1 MSSLRR
7 PLLAA
12 IAALAVIAGPAQ
24 AQSFDPRLLNLLRG
38 GIQLFQGLN
47 FSNLN
52 PNQEVQLG
60 RQMNQQMLSQRF
72 RPNHDRALAA
82 YINDVGQRL
91 AAQSDRPDL
100 PWQFQV
106 VDSRE
111 INAFATMGG
120 YVYIT
125 TGMLG
130 FLSNEAELAGVLAH
144 EIGHIEGRHLPQ
156 RLGQSYLQQA
166 GLSALGMDSDRFTQ
180 MAVELAL
187 NRPNSRSAEFDAD
200 ARGLRIM
207 ERAGYAPAGLISVMN
222 KLAGLSNNGMAF
234 LSTHPDSRE
243 RARALTAKLNGDRNR
258 INQGLGLDDSS
269 YRQQVLARL

>member
-1 MSSLRR
+1 MARR
-7 PLLAA
+7 PFAAA
-12 IAALAVIAGPAQ
+12 IAALAITAGPAQ

-72 RPNHDRALAA
+72 RPNRDRALAA

-166 GLSALGMDSDRFTQ
+166 GLSALGIDSDRFTQ
-180 MAVELAL
+180 VAVDLAL

-222 KLAGLSNNGMAF
+222 KLASLGNNGMTF

-243 RARALTAKLNGDRNR
+243 RARVLTAQLNGDRNR
-258 INQGLGLDDSS
+258 INQGFGLDDRS

>member
-1 MSSLRR
+1 MAVRR
-7 PLLAA
+7 PFAAA
-12 IAALAVIAGPAQ
+12 IAALAITAGPAQ
-24 AQSFDPRLLNLLRG
+24 AQSFDPGLLNLLRG

-72 RPNHDRALAA
+72 RPNRDRALAA

-166 GLSALGMDSDRFTQ
+166 GLSALGIDSDRFTQ
-180 MAVELAL
+180 VAVDLAL

-200 ARGLRIM
+200 ARGLRVM

-222 KLAGLSNNGMAF
+222 KLASLGNNGMTF

-243 RARALTAKLNGDRNR
+243 RARALTAQLNGDRNR
-258 INQGLGLDDSS
+258 INQGFGLDDRS

>member
-1 MSSLRR
+1 MSLRR
-7 PLLAA
+7 PIIAA
-12 IAALAVIAGPAQ
+12 IAALALTAGPAQ
-24 AQSFDPRLLNLLRG
+24 AQFDPRLLNLLRG

-72 RPNHDRALAA
+72 RPNRDRILAA
-82 YINDVGQRL
+82 YVNDVGQRL
-91 AAQSDRPDL
+91 AAESDRPDL

-166 GLSALGMDSDRFTQ
+166 GLSALGVDSDRFTQ
-180 MAVELAL
+180 VAVDLAL

-222 KLAGLSNNGMAF
+222 KLAGLGNNGITF

-243 RARALTAKLNGDRNR
+243 RARALTAQLNGDRNR
-258 INQGLGLDDSS
+258 MNQGFGLDDWT

>member
-1 MSSLRR
+1 MSLRR
-7 PLLAA
+7 PIIAA
-12 IAALAVIAGPAQ
+12 IAALALTAGPAQ
-24 AQSFDPRLLNLLRG
+24 AQFDPRLLNLLRG

-72 RPNHDRALAA
+72 RPNRDRILAA
-82 YINDVGQRL
+82 YVNDVGQRL
-91 AAQSDRPDL
+91 AAESDRPDL

-166 GLSALGMDSDRFTQ
+166 GLSALGVDSDRFTQ
-180 MAVELAL
+180 VAVDLAL

-207 ERAGYAPAGLISVMN
+207 ERAGYAPAGLISVMH
-222 KLAGLSNNGMAF
+222 KLAGLGNNGITF

-243 RARALTAKLNGDRNR
+243 RARALTAQLNGDRNR
-258 INQGLGLDDSS
+258 MNQGFGLDDWT

>member
-1 MSSLRR
+1 MAVRR
-7 PLLAA
+7 PFAAA
-12 IAALAVIAGPAQ
+12 IAALAITAGPAQ
-24 AQSFDPRLLNLLRG
+24 AQSFDPGLLNLLRG

-72 RPNHDRALAA
+72 RPNRDRALAA

-166 GLSALGMDSDRFTQ
+166 GLSALGIDSDRFTQ
-180 MAVELAL
+180 VAVDLAL

-207 ERAGYAPAGLISVMN
+207 ERAGYAPAGLISVMK
-222 KLAGLSNNGMAF
+222 KLASLGNNGMTF

-243 RARALTAKLNGDRNR
+243 RARALTAQLNGDRNR
-258 INQGLGLDDSS
+258 INQGFGLDDRS

>member
-1 MSSLRR
+1 MSFRR
-7 PLLAA
+7 PLVAA
-12 IAALAVIAGPAQ
+12 IAAIALTAGPAQ
-24 AQSFDPRLLNLLRG
+24 AQSFDPRWLNLLRG

-47 FSNLN
+47 FNNLS
-52 PNQEVQLG
+52 PSQEVQLG
-60 RQMNQQMLSQRF
+60 QQMNQQMMSQRF
-72 RPNHDRALAA
+72 RPNRDRALAA

-106 VDSRE
+106 VDSPD

-156 RLGQSYLQQA
+156 RLGQSYMQQA
-166 GLSALGMDSDRFTQ
+166 GLSALGIDSDRLTQ
-180 MAVELAL
+180 LAVELAV

-200 ARGLRIM
+200 RRGLRIA
-207 ERAGYAPAGLISVMN
+207 ERAGYAPAGLISVMD
-222 KLAGLSNNGMAF
+222 KLARLGNNGATF

-243 RARALTAKLNGDRNR
+243 RARALTAQLNGDRNR
-258 INQGLGLDDSS
+258 LYQGYGLDEGF
-269 YRQQVLARL
+269 YRQQVLARI

>member
-1 MSSLRR
+1 MSLRR
-7 PLLAA
+7 PIIAA
-12 IAALAVIAGPAQ
+12 IAALALTAGPAQ
-24 AQSFDPRLLNLLRG
+24 AQFDPRLLNLLRG

-72 RPNHDRALAA
+72 RPNRDRILVA
-82 YINDVGQRL
+82 YVNDVGQRL
-91 AAQSDRPDL
+91 AAESDRPDL

-166 GLSALGMDSDRFTQ
+166 GLSALGVDSDRFTQ
-180 MAVELAL
+180 VAVDLAL

-222 KLAGLSNNGMAF
+222 KLAGLGNNGITF

-243 RARALTAKLNGDRNR
+243 RARALTAQLNGDRNR
-258 INQGLGLDDSS
+258 MNQGFGLDDWT

>member
-1 MSSLRR
+1 MAVRR
-7 PLLAA
+7 PFAAA
-12 IAALAVIAGPAQ
+12 IAALAITAGPAQ
-24 AQSFDPRLLNLLRG
+24 AQSFDPGLLNLLRG

-72 RPNHDRALAA
+72 RPNRDRALAA

-166 GLSALGMDSDRFTQ
+166 GLSALGIDSDRFTQ
-180 MAVELAL
+180 VAVDLAL

-222 KLAGLSNNGMAF
+222 KLASLGNNGMTF

-243 RARALTAKLNGDRNR
+243 RARALTAQLNGDRNR
-258 INQGLGLDDSS
+258 INQGFGLDDRS